1 MTIDECLYGTTTPI
15 AFKVFNPDKPAR
27 YGLLIKE
34 ANSVKFPFIFRC
46 EVFFGKPVDLA
57 NATEFY
63 CPSVLEVTLR
73 LIDKMG
79 EQQSL
84 KGVHCTVDNLYTS
97 FELAKALLER
107 QMALTG
113 NLVSPSM

>member
-1 MTIDECLYGTTTPI
+1 MSSSHLSSG
-15 AFKVFNPDKPAR
+15 
-27 YGLLIKE
+27 
-34 ANSVKFPFIFRC
+34 VKF
-46 EVFFGKPVDLA
+46 FFGKPVDLA